1 VPEPVLTARSG
12 VEHLAISG
20 RHGRLDG
27 NAGVTVALRTDLAL
41 ATVMARKGQH
51 DALARHVRE
60 AFGLDVPT
68 APKRVTAGT
77 VAFTWAGPG
86 HWLASAQGMEGHA
99 FESQLRTALSGLA
112 SISNQSDGRTVIRLS
127 GPKARE
133 ALAKGVPL
141 DLHPRA
147 FAAGDTAVTTVAYM
161 GVHLW
166 QLDDIPTYEFAV
178 FRSFGA
184 AFWQWLVDASAEFGA
199 AVE

>member
-1 VPEPVLTARSG
+1 
-12 VEHLAISG
+12 
-20 RHGRLDG
+20 
-27 NAGVTVALRTDLAL
+27 
-41 ATVMARKGQH
+41 GQH
-51 DALARHVRE
+51 DALARAIRE
-60 AFGLDVPT
+60 AFGLDVPGT
-68 APKRVTAGT
+68 PRRVAAGP

-86 HWLASAQGMEGHA
+86 HWLASARDREGHV
-99 FESQLRTALSGLA
+99 FEAQLRSTLSGLA

-133 ALAKGVPL
+133 ALAKGVPI

-147 FAAGDTAVTTVAYM
+147 FAPGDTAVTTVAYI

-199 AVE
+199 AIE